1 MKYMPGFFRHK
12 QILYKQILYKQLPAV
27 LLLVFVSGLVAPCVT
42 AARTEAPPE
51 LQDPLE
57 VRIPGPREDVEP
69 PPPPGETI
77 EIKKPP
83 LPPRGDQR
91 TFWKKIKD
99 AGGRFWNELV
109 TMDHG
114 ERWRKHWKE
123 FTVGILVHLG
133 IGAAAGFGLFF
144 LFKFFGLATLGAVL
158 GSFAFGAAMLWML
171 LVYMMAG

>member
-1 MKYMPGFFRHK
+1 MRYSPSFPRFKHVSS
-12 QILYKQILYKQLPAV
+12 V
-27 LLLVFVSGLVAPCVT
+27 LLFLFAFGLLAPCV
-42 AARTEAPPE
+42 AAAKTEVPPA

-57 VRIPGPREDVEP
+57 VQIPGPREGIKPP

-77 EIKKPP
+77 EIEKPP

-91 TFWKKIKD
+91 TFWQKVKD
-99 AGGRFWNELV
+99 ASGRFWNELT
-109 TMDHG
+109 TMDHA

-123 FTVGILVHLG
+123 LTIGILAHLG